1 MIAEEDVQLDNFYA
15 SLLNPTPSPCSLDDT
30 IDDSYRDEVN
40 ADDVQY
46 QPAAVTSQDKEI
58 AEILNELAK
67 VINNSCISKFDISR
81 NFLWEGTKRAL
92 SFSPANKVS
101 VKFTDD
107 VGASEGAVDLGGPM
121 RKFFTLIVPYI
132 HDSQFFCGDE
142 NNKFLSFQSNCL
154 YNDDY
159 FQAGIILAMSIVHG
173 GPGPQFFAP
182 LMFDALVNDLSKVV
196 IPLQCVYDE
205 ELRKSLQTLL
215 RSATQQEAMQHMN
228 EGHLPTILD
237 LAGALAPLRV
247 LNDDVEIVD
256 THRSMVCLTTSPAS
270 SG

>member
-15 SLLNPTPSPCSLDDT
+15 SLLNPTPSLCSLDAT

-92 SFSPANKVS
+92 SRKSFSPANKVS

-121 RKFFTLIVPYI
+121 GEFFTLIVI
-132 HDSQFFCGDE
+132 IV
-142 NNKFLSFQSNCL
+142 FLW
-154 YNDDY
+154 
-159 FQAGIILAMSIVHG
+159 
-173 GPGPQFFAP
+173 
-182 LMFDALVNDLSKVV
+182 
-196 IPLQCVYDE
+196 
-205 ELRKSLQTLL
+205 R
-215 RSATQQEAMQHMN
+215 
-228 EGHLPTILD
+228 
-237 LAGALAPLRV
+237 
-247 LNDDVEIVD
+247 
-256 THRSMVCLTTSPAS
+256 
-270 SG
+270 